1 MLVVT
6 EQGWKFHVMSKGCI
20 MSQYTALVVR
30 KGSPLIPR
38 FNDLIQRLIDTGIVK
53 KWVLDFTSR

>member
-20 MSQYTALVVR
+20 MSHYTALVVR

-38 FNDLIQRLIDTGIVK
+38 FNDLIQRLIDTGIIK
-53 KWVLDFTSR
+53 KWVLDFTPR